1 MGEHVIDLTVIGAVV
16 FDSDGV
22 VTVTA
27 RVHAAAWEHVFDAFL
42 ARPPGAVRHPRRLP
56 AARGR
61 PPAARRHPDLPGRA
75 RDHRP
80 PEGSPDDEPCAPT
93 VHGLGLAED
102 RSSLEQVDTDG
113 VAALQAARRGL
124 VDLRPH
130 VAEHPALLSDSYDFC
145 QRLGMQLQ
153 AGRQPGLITES
164 ARNRGASIVAVFQ
177 RQALTN
183 VRDYCYLTCRLD
195 LDTGRVEV
203 EREPGN
209 VLLTL

>member
-42 ARPPGAVRHPRRLP
+42 ARPPGAVRYPRRLP

-113 VAALQAARRGL
+113 GGGRARPGGRGRRG
-124 VDLRPH
+124 
-130 VAEHPALLSDSYDFC
+130 
-145 QRLGMQLQ
+145 
-153 AGRQPGLITES
+153 GR
-164 ARNRGASIVAVFQ
+164 
-177 RQALTN
+177 
-183 VRDYCYLTCRLD
+183 
-195 LDTGRVEV
+195 GRVVGELSEQEV
-203 EREPGN
+203 RGRGELEVRGR
-209 VLLTL
+209 VLPLRR